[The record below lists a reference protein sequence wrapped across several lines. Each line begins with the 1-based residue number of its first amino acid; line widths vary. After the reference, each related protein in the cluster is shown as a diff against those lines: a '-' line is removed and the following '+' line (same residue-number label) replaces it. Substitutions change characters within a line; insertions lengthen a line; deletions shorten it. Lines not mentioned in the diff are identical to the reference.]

1 MKNPLL
7 QTLLFSLVL
16 FSLNTFAHIG
26 SPGVLVQQQTGKYQL
41 LVSIEP
47 PDVVPGTAKI
57 TVFVE
62 RGSPNTILA
71 RPIFFLSGDEGAPTH
86 DPLLP
91 VAGQPGQFSGIVWMM
106 SSGSS
111 SVELQLDGPDGS
123 AKTIIPVVAVST
135 AQRPLPAE
143 TGWILAGLGLL
154 LVVLM
159 ITVVGSSVSD
169 GTLAPGQPKPKT
181 LGRKRAIG
189 MSMAGVVLILILSG
203 WRFWWTSWAD
213 NYQNNQL
220 YRALSVETKV
230 VARPGATPALVMRLD
245 TGSSGR
251 GYRRRPLSFILPDH
265 GKLMHVFLVRTP
277 GLDAFAHLHPMRQ
290 DTATYQTNL
299 PNLPA
304 GKYLVYADVVYR
316 SGFAETM
323 TDTLDIPAFAAKTP
337 AKLADADD
345 SYQTANAIGKQAN
358 SLTTL
363 RLDAAMA
370 SCGKPGA
377 SVPLGDGSV
386 MVWTDKP
393 EPVLEA
399 AKPYVLKFAVADAA
413 GKPAALEP
421 YLGMGGHAVI
431 VREDGSVYVHLH
443 PVGTAS
449 MAAETALVS
458 RIADTSRTFKYP
470 APAPFRDSI
479 DQYVAQLRELPE
491 AEKNKFL
498 LAQMPPMSHDIDVPN
513 MVEFPYSF
521 PRAGQYRMWVQVKRD
536 GRILTGV
543 FDVTVSEP
551 SL

>member
-1 MKNPLL
+1 MKTSCFK
-7 QTLLFSLVL
+7 TLLLL
-16 FSLNTFAHIG
+16 FFLPAIAFAHIG
-26 SPGVLVQQQTGKYQL
+26 SPGVLVQQQAGKYQL

-71 RPIFFLSGDEGAPTH
+71 RPIYFLSGDEGAPTH
-86 DPLLP
+86 DALLP
-91 VAGQPGQFSGIVWMM
+91 VAGKPGQFAGIVWMM

-123 AKTIIPVVAVST
+123 SKTIVPVVAVST

-143 TGWILAGLGLL
+143 TGWILAALGLL

-169 GTLAPGQPKPKT
+169 GTMAPGQAKPKT
-181 LGRKRAIG
+181 LGRKRLVG
-189 MSMAGVVLILILSG
+189 MSVAGVVLILILSG

-220 YRALSVETKV
+220 YRALAIETKV
-230 VARPGATPALVMRLD
+230 VARPGTAPALIMKLD

-265 GKLMHVFLVRTP
+265 GKLMHVFLVKMP
-277 GLDAFAHLHPMRQ
+277 GLAAFAHLHPMRQ
-290 DTATYQTNL
+290 DTAHYQTTL

-316 SGFAETM
+316 SGFTETM
-323 TDTLDIPAFAAKTP
+323 TDTLDIPAVAATTP

-345 SYQTANAIGKQAN
+345 SYQTVQAIGKQAN
-358 SLTTL
+358 GLTTL

-377 SVPLGDGSV
+377 SVSLGDGSV

-393 EPVLEA
+393 ALILEA
-399 AKPYVLKFAVADAA
+399 ATPYVLKFAVADAA

-449 MAAETALVS
+449 MAAETALAS
-458 RIADTSRTFKYP
+458 RIADTNRTFKYP

-479 DQYVAQLRELPE
+479 DRYVARLRQLPE
-491 AEKNKFL
+491 AEKNKLL
-498 LAQMPPMSHDIDVPN
+498 LAQMPPMSHAIDVPN

-521 PRAGQYRMWVQVKRD
+521 PRAGQYRLWVQVKRN
-536 GRILTGV
+536 GRVLTGV
-543 FDVTVSEP
+543 FDVNVNES